1 MTVTGARTE
10 LLWDAAAG
18 PDPRRTAL
26 RIETAIADVLDRNTC
41 LRGSHIEAVAGPE
54 GLVTLTGTV
63 STQVLRREVELS
75 CWTVPGVLSL
85 HDHLVVGR

>member
-1 MTVTGARTE
+1 MPTDERTDVIGDVAASDDHRGKAR
-10 LLWDAAAG
+10 D
-18 PDPRRTAL
+18 
-26 RIETAIADVLDRNTC
+26 IETAIDAVLARNPR
-41 LRGSHIEAVAGPE
+41 LRGSWITAAAGPE

-63 STQVLRREVELS
+63 PTQVLRREVELS